1 MVGMARS
8 QTETDDAP
16 TAETIAAAGHPD
28 RDGDRETAVAAAR
41 ESLQADSAL
50 IFDVNDERVT
60 LENDTVRFTA
70 SLDARDGWEVERDTG
85 ALYAMPDDGGPVLV
99 AEGAV
104 AVGVYRDSL
113 TTRDRQTIQES
124 RTDALREARAPHPS
138 LTAAERNPGLGR

>member
-1 MVGMARS
+1 MARS
-8 QTETDDAP
+8 QTPTDDAP

-41 ESLQADSAL
+41 ESLSAESTLVFDIADEWVA
-50 IFDVNDERVT
+50 

-70 SLDARDGWEVERDTG
+70 SLDARDGWAVERDTG
-85 ALYAMPDDGGPVLV
+85 ALYALPDDGGPVLV

-113 TTRDRQTIQES
+113 TTRDRQIIQES
-124 RTDALREARAPHPS
+124 RTDALWDAGGRAPGLS
-138 LTAAERNPGLGR
+138 VGDRNPGLGSR